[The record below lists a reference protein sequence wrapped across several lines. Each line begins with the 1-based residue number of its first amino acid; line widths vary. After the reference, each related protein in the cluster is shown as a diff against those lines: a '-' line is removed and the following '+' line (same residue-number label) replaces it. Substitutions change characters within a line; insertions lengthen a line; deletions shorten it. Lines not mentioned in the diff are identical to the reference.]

1 MKQIISTIA
10 FLVLALQAAAQDVVR
25 LLQPA
30 YADSQIWQPGLRT
43 VAAEGLLASSSL
55 RDKILRM
62 VFHLKVKET
71 INYDI
76 GKLSGLSILT
86 LGNDWKKN

>member
-30 YADSQIWQPGLRT
+30 YADSGAVYRQSVYVPQKW
-43 VAAEGLLASSSL
+43 
-55 RDKILRM
+55 DKCRVVLFLERPLGATAVKVNGVEAGSDTLILP
-62 VFHLKVKET
+62 
-71 INYDI
+71 N
-76 GKLSGLSILT
+76 KL
-86 LGNDWKKN
+86 